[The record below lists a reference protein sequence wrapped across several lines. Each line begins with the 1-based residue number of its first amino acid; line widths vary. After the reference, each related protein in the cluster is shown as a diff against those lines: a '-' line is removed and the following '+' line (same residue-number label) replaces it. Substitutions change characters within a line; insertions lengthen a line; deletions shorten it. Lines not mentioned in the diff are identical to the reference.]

1 MPIKRE
7 GPTLRDV
14 TLQVLAELT
23 APAPVDDIVR
33 RVLEQFPSTS
43 KNPPKR
49 VRDPLHSFDMVGV
62 ELVYLDPK
70 TIAPLRLA
78 LSGVCFRVPITS
90 EEIKQ
95 GVLAI
100 EPGFVPFLTSR
111 FHQAI
116 PQEEIELRDADD
128 QSIPTRLVT
137 VSLTR
142 RTMDGEKNTQQ
153 CTAFDLGEWLHAQ
166 RARAKDSV
174 RVTILNWR
182 PARLRFEFEP
192 HSQYRRDAFAAQ
204 DHALADCI
212 QTLLD
217 ESYDERIYTKPAIL
231 TAYARMPGARD
242 YPGNHWLAVLV
253 NDPRFFVTDFDIKAG
268 EGMSTLDFLRA
279 PLDAPEFRGE
289 RFTREQGAKVYRFVA
304 AKNYGKQTRVV
315 EILGRQTLA
324 AFDDV
329 MREAFDLDTFDH
341 LSEFT
346 RITPRG
352 KGKKPREQQYGEI
365 NLFEPTPAMKLRV
378 AGLGLE
384 VGAQLEYVYDFGD
397 WLTHKLVLER
407 MGAAERG
414 VKYPRVLEKKATGE

>member
-23 APAPVDDIVR
+23 APASVDDIVH
-33 RVLEQFPSTS
+33 RVLKRFTSTS
-43 KNPPKR
+43 KDPPKR
-49 VRDPLHSFDMVGV
+49 VRDLLHSFDMVGV

-70 TIAPLRLA
+70 MIAPLRLA
-78 LSGVCFRVPITS
+78 MSGVRFRVPITP
-90 EEIKQ
+90 EETKQ

-100 EPGFVPFLTSR
+100 EPGFVPFLINR
-111 FHQAI
+111 LHQAI
-116 PQEEIELRDADD
+116 PQEEIGMYDAND
-128 QSIPTRLVT
+128 QIIPTRLIT
-137 VSLTR
+137 VPLTR
-142 RTMDGEKNTQQ
+142 GTFLSEQKTRP
-153 CTAFDLGEWLHAQ
+153 CIAFDLGEWLRAH

-174 RVTILNWR
+174 KVTILNWR

-192 HSQYRRDAFAAQ
+192 HSQYRKDAFAAQ
-204 DHALADCI
+204 DRALADCI

-217 ESYDERIYTKPAIL
+217 ESFYERIYTKPAIL

-253 NDPRFFVTDFDIKAG
+253 NDLRFFVTDFDIKAG

-289 RFTREQGAKVYRFVA
+289 RFTREQGDKVYRFVA
-304 AKNYGKQTRVV
+304 TKNYGKQTRVV
-315 EILGRQTLA
+315 EILGKQTLA

-365 NLFEPTPAMKLRV
+365 NPFEPTPAMKLRV

-397 WLTHKLVLER
+397 WLTHKLVLE
-407 MGAAERG
+407 GIGDAEHG
-414 VKYPRVLEKKATGE
+414 VKYPRVLDKKAAAE